1 MANTY
6 TSNTIRVNNGDST
19 TFDTSDAADGIRI
32 LSAECRWRG
41 VQTSSTSNDTS
52 YSTNTNYDSA
62 TATSGTS
69 YHNNST
75 SGSATA
81 TQSTNYNTDT
91 VSNTATDSESDY
103 ERVDPY
109 ESPSPP
115 SYNGT
120 AQSWKLTYEYKIT
133 HEGNGADADSSSGLY
148 VSGDTTNKELNYND
162 LNANSGWQQVLS
174 ESGSGSV
181 NTYTYING
189 DYSKNYDDVSMSV
202 RITAEVT
209 YQYSST
215 STNNDTVTRSYP
227 SVPNGYNFHKHEKI
241 IDGNKNTY
249 YSNKVGQNESVTS
262 TNPNNTRNLTLKT
275 YGKKTN
281 TNSRTAS
288 TSFPSVPNGYN
299 FSRHREQK
307 SNGTNNYH
315 YSNKVGQSRSIT
327 SNSTNNTVWVRLK
340 TRGKKTTSSTSYYDT
355 RDPSVSEDASASYNG
370 TISDGNWTSWN
381 TLNGF
386 SPGSN
391 TLNHS
396 ISESNK
402 ADFQIRYEWE
412 YDVPTA
418 VQTAKIKINGTTYSV
433 ALADMADPALV
444 YDFYRTFTPTN
455 GTLAFD
461 VVDPSDSDSIPY
473 YIYHPTHGKVSL
485 RQLN

>member
-32 LSAECRWRG
+32 LNAECRWRG
-41 VQTSSTSNDTS
+41 VQTSSTSNNTS
-52 YSTNTNYDSA
+52 YKTNTNYDSA
-62 TATSGTS
+62 TATTS
-69 YHNNST
+69 TQYNNNST
-75 SGSATA
+75 STGYATA
-81 TQSTNYNTDT
+81 TPKQYYNNQWSDT
-91 VSNTATDSESDY
+91 EFGD
-103 ERVDPY
+103 
-109 ESPSPP
+109 
-115 SYNGT
+115 G
-120 AQSWKLTYEYKIT
+120 
-133 HEGNGADADSSSGLY
+133 
-148 VSGDTTNKELNYND
+148 SGDGPSMYVTFPSIND
-162 LNANSGWQQVLS
+162 TSRFEHHEIIA
-174 ESGSGSV
+174 E
-181 NTYTYING
+181 IEP
-189 DYSKNYDDVSMSV
+189 DPDNYDDSREYTLDFNLSVSVSNATINMTAGGYKK
-202 RITAEVT
+202 ITRTVNSYNTGELGYVKLHKPWSDGNDVVLT
-209 YQYSST
+209 ITVKTVYSSP
-215 STNNDTVTRSYP
+215 SSSDTVYRSYP
-227 SVPNGYNFHKHEKI
+227 SVPSGYNFHKHEMVV
-241 IDGNKNTY
+241 DGNTTTY
-249 YSNKVGQNESVTS
+249 YSNKVGDSVSVTS
-262 TNPNNTRNLTLKT
+262 YDSNNTKSLLLRT
-275 YGKKTN
+275 YGKKTV

-299 FSRHREQK
+299 FYRHREEK
-307 SNGTNNYH
+307 SNGTNDYH
-315 YSNKVGQSRSIT
+315 YSNKVGYGRSIT
-327 SNSTNNTVWVRLK
+327 SNSTNNQVWVRLK

-355 RDPSVSEDASASYNG
+355 RDPSVSGNASASYNG
-370 TISDGNWTSWN
+370 TISDGNWTSW
-381 TLNGF
+381 TSVSGF

-418 VQTAKIKINGTTYSV
+418 VQTANISINGTTYSV

-461 VVDPSDSDSIPY
+461 VVDPNDPDSIPY